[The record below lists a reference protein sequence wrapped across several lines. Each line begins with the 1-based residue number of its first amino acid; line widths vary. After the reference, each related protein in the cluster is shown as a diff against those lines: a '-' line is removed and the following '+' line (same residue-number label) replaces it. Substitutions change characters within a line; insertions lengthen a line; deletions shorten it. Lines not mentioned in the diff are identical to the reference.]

1 MNNLNLISKK
11 FKKICW
17 KVPYET
23 LNKQYRN
30 VQKSIDRECSS
41 ISQQLNQLDKLV
53 KTDFTKAEILNSLAN
68 IVEKLRILKRKSH
81 ELRGDEKDYLKL
93 IKRRIDHLKEHDSNT
108 LANLKLFKKQ
118 RMDRMLID
126 YFLRS
131 GFYNTAQLLANKS
144 NILELTNIDVFLTEK
159 DIIDSLISKD
169 TSKCLVWCNE
179 NKSKLK
185 KINVRVR

>member
-1 MNNLNLISKK
+1 M
-11 FKKICW
+11 
-17 KVPYET
+17 
-23 LNKQYRN
+23 
-30 VQKSIDRECSS
+30 
-41 ISQQLNQLDKLV
+41 
-53 KTDFTKAEILNSLAN
+53 AN